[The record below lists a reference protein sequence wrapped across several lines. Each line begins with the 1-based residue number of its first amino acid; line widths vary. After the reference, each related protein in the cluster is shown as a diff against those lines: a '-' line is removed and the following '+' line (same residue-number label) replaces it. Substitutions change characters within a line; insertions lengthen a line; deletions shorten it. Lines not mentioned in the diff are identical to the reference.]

1 MGYSLLVITASLLRQ
16 SAPQIRIDPPTQ
28 RQSLSATH
36 PRTIFVGASRI
47 AMQVCFTLEVTLDF
61 GGDGTAMA
69 SRAAARA
76 AAKPKTLAARKAPPQ
91 KNAPSKKQ
99 VSGKSITPRNLQGF
113 PPQLAFHGNRL
124 QFEMP
129 APQERSRSDEFP
141 RRQVLGREVALVN
154 RIEFLEE

>member
-1 MGYSLLVITASLLRQ
+1 MAK
-16 SAPQIRIDPPTQ
+16 
-28 RQSLSATH
+28 
-36 PRTIFVGASRI
+36 
-47 AMQVCFTLEVTLDF
+47 QVCFTLEVTLNF
-61 GGDGTAMA
+61 GGDEAAMA

-76 AAKPKTLAARKAPPQ
+76 AANPKTLAARKAPPQ

-99 VSGKSITPRNLQGF
+99 VSGKSKNPRNRQGF

-154 RIEFLEE
+154 RIEFLEQ

>member
-1 MGYSLLVITASLLRQ
+1 MGYPLLVTTAFRT
-16 SAPQIRIDPPTQ
+16 PPERPFPFAGTNRLQTQ
-28 RQSLSATH
+28 RQSLSLTH

-47 AMQVCFTLEVTLDF
+47 AKQGCYTLEVTLDF

-69 SRAAARA
+69 SRAAA
-76 AAKPKTLAARKAPPQ
+76 KPKILAARKAPPQ
-91 KNAPSKKQ
+91 KNAPSKK
-99 VSGKSITPRNLQGF
+99 SLGTSNTPRNRQGF